1 MPSVA
6 PKSSIADLVA
16 YKPALNPPG
25 IKKVIRMNLNEGALG
40 PSPKAMAAMATV
52 SGEIHRYPPV
62 EASGLLQAIAT
73 RHGIDPA
80 RIVLGCGSDELI
92 QALCQAYLE
101 PGDEVIH
108 TQYGFLLFPIATKV
122 AGGVPVSAPDDGF
135 TASVDAILARVTDRT
150 KMVFL
155 ANPNNPTGTHVTS
168 DEVRRLRAGLPDG
181 VLLVLDSAY
190 AEYVQRNDYTAGIDL
205 VEETDNTVMLRTFS
219 KMYGMAGL
227 RLGWAYC
234 PQPIADVLYSIKPP
248 YGVNYPALAAGV
260 AAVEDT
266 EFYDQ
271 SIAHNAAW
279 LPWLQDEFRKL
290 GLDPQPTVAN
300 FFIMRFPNSE
310 ASGGSRTAKAAREFL
325 AARGIMVRNM
335 ADYGEPDFIRLS
347 VGREDENR
355 AVVQALTEFLNGDA
369 S

>member
-40 PSPKAMAAMATV
+40 PSPKAMAAMASV
-52 SGEIHRYPPV
+52 AGQIHRYPPV
-62 EASGLLQAIAT
+62 DASGLIQAIAA
-73 RHGIDPA
+73 RHGVDAA

-92 QALCQAYLE
+92 QALCQAYVE

-108 TQYGFLLFPIATKV
+108 TQYSFLLFPIAAKV
-122 AGGVPVSAPDDGF
+122 AGGVPVAAPDDGF
-135 TASVDAILARVTDRT
+135 TASVDAILSKVTDRT
-150 KMVFL
+150 KVVFL
-155 ANPNNPTGTHVTS
+155 ANPNNPTGTHVST
-168 DEVRRLRAGLPDG
+168 DEVRRLRAALPDG

-190 AEYVQRNDYTAGIDL
+190 AEYVQRNDYTAGIEL

-234 PQPIADVLYSIKPP
+234 PKPVADVLYSIKPP

-260 AAVEDT
+260 AAVEDQ
-266 EFYDQ
+266 EFYDK

-279 LPWLQDEFRKL
+279 LPWLQEEFRKL
-290 GLDPQPTVAN
+290 GLEPEPSVAN
-300 FFIMRFPNSE
+300 FFIVKFPEGEKN
-310 ASGGSRTAKAAREFL
+310 AQAAREFL
-325 AARGIMVRNM
+325 AERGILVRNM
-335 ADYGEPDFIRLS
+335 TDYGQPSYIRLS
-347 VGREDENR
+347 VGQEDENR
-355 AVVQALTEFLNGDA
+355 TVVQALTEFLNGSDG
-369 S
+369 